1 MYFSPLSQKYTHK
14 IYNDEEKIRKWH
26 SISIKSANLDKKK
39 GIILIYLVY
48 YLNRFT
54 FLKFKSSNIWAEF
67 RKMDTTPPCFIVGV
81 VEGGGGRFPVFRDQ
95 AKRERDKARE
105 KIMGNKQK
113 YQNKRDSSLEKH

>member
-1 MYFSPLSQKYTHK
+1 
-14 IYNDEEKIRKWH
+14 
-26 SISIKSANLDKKK
+26 
-39 GIILIYLVY
+39 
-48 YLNRFT
+48 
-54 FLKFKSSNIWAEF
+54 
-67 RKMDTTPPCFIVGV
+67 MDTTPPCFIVGV